1 MRLNRPHRAPR
12 GLTLVE
18 VAIAVI
24 VVVAMLAAMLPML
37 GSGMLRSGVMVS
49 ANNLRTIAAGC
60 VAYEADWNGRVFT
73 LMDAE
78 MGRWPGCTAF
88 TARRCPPQ
96 AILGNG
102 EGAGALWA
110 YWIRGSQPA
119 CQNYPGNCGNWP
131 VLMPMAL
138 GGTTGSLSTTSSYA
152 HGTWQYPNIRG
163 LREYVCARF
172 FDPVFYAPNDTVT
185 FGGLQAGAFSSTA
198 EFDGYLTNAFAFD
211 WRSSYGLSPAAM
223 WGPGVF
229 RAPSQGGFQSPDTYH
244 EAYFAP
250 TATMAVHPSLKT
262 RIMEK
267 RWCQQPP
274 ALGRDGTTAGAAYQ
288 FNAGPGSQPGA
299 IFFDGHV
306 SFTAMSEYAADDAD
320 ARAGGG
326 DGLWS
331 RDTPYGPTGVWGSE
345 AIGGFAAS
353 PHLLTTDGIAGRDLT
368 HVR

>member
-1 MRLNRPHRAPR
+1 
-12 GLTLVE
+12 
-18 VAIAVI
+18 
-24 VVVAMLAAMLPML
+24 
-37 GSGMLRSGVMVS
+37 MVS

-78 MGRWPGCTAF
+78 MGRWPGGCTGF
-88 TARRCPPQ
+88 TNRRCPPQ
-96 AILGNG
+96 AVLGSDS
-102 EGAGALWA
+102 AGGLWG
-110 YWIRGSQPA
+110 YWIKGSQPS
-119 CQNYPGNCGNWP
+119 CSNFPGNCGNWP
-131 VLMPMAL
+131 LIMPMAI
-138 GGTTGSLSTTSSYA
+138 GGSTGSVESASSYA
-152 HGTWQYPNIRG
+152 TGTWQLPNVRG

-185 FGGLQAGAFSSTA
+185 TGRLQAVAFNSSA
-198 EFDGYLTNAFAFD
+198 EFEASAGSIFNFD
-211 WRSSYGLSPAAM
+211 FTSTYGLSPAAM
-223 WGPGVF
+223 WAPGVL
-229 RAPSQGGFQSPDTYH
+229 RAPSQGGFQAPDSHH

-250 TATMAVHPSLKT
+250 TASMAVHPSLKT

-274 ALGRDGTTAGAAYQ
+274 ALSVDGSTNGAAFR
-288 FNAGPGSQPGA
+288 FNAGAQSQPGA

-306 SFTAMSEYAADDAD
+306 SFAAMSEYAADDAD
-320 ARAGGG
+320 VRAGGS

-331 RDTPYGPTGVWGSE
+331 RDTPYGPLGVWGST
-345 AIGGFAAS
+345 AIGGFTAS